1 MVQDRKGASAIE
13 PSRRHLGV
21 AVLTGVTLALSACSG
36 GASSGGDGAN
46 PTVGFSAGV
55 LDNPF
60 TAGLV
65 DSVVTEANSNGLNM
79 LPASNAEGDPA
90 KQVTDINTLISQDVK
105 GLVTIPRDS
114 DAVIPAIQAANAA
127 NIPVVTVDTA
137 ANGGKIYMNIRADN
151 VAMGTSICE
160 QIGKLTGGKG
170 TVLELHGALS
180 TTSGF
185 DRDKGFSDCMKSK
198 FPGIS
203 IIKKDTNWESAK
215 AVENAQTVLSTSQ
228 VDAVF
233 LASDSV
239 MLSGVQTVM
248 EGQGKWVPAG
258 QPGHVPLVTIDGS
271 KGSLDAIRSGHVD
284 AVVSQPVD
292 LYGKYGVQY
301 LKDAIAGKEYKVGP
315 SEHGSEIVDY
325 KGNLADMLPSPVIT
339 KDNVDDEN
347 LWGNKK

>member
-1 MVQDRKGASAIE
+1 MQDRKGASALQ
-13 PSRRHLGV
+13 LGKHIGTV
-21 AVLTGVTLALSACSG
+21 VIAGAMLALSACSAG
-36 GASSGGDGAN
+36 PTSNTNS

-65 DSVVTEANSNGLNM
+65 ASVVDEANASGLNM
-79 LPASNAEGDPA
+79 LPASNAAGDPG
-90 KQVTDINTLISQDVK
+90 KQVTDVNTLISQGIK

-114 DAVIPAIQAANAA
+114 DAIIPAIEAANTA

-137 ANGGKIYMNIRADN
+137 ANGGKIYMNVRADN
-151 VAMGTSICE
+151 VAMGTSVCE
-160 QIGKLTGGKG
+160 QIGKLVGGKG

-185 DRDKGFSDCMKSK
+185 DRNKGFTDCMTAKY
-198 FPGIS
+198 PGVEVIR
-203 IIKKDTNWESAK
+203 KDTNWDTAK
-215 AVENAQTVLSTSQ
+215 AVENAQAVLSTTKI
-228 VDAVF
+228 DAVF

-239 MLSGVQTVM
+239 MLNGVQTVL
-248 EGQGKWVPAG
+248 ENQGKWAPAG
-258 QPGHVPLVTIDGS
+258 QPGHLPLVTIDGS

-284 AVVSQPVD
+284 AVISQPVD

-315 SEHGSEIVDY
+315 SDHGSQIVDY

-339 KDNVDDEN
+339 KDNVDDRN
-347 LWGNKK
+347 LWGNK

>member
-1 MVQDRKGASAIE
+1 MVQDRNGASSFKPMA
-13 PSRRHLGV
+13 RRAGIAALAV
-21 AVLTGVTLALSACSG
+21 ASLALAACSG
-36 GASSGGDGAN
+36 GASGSGGDK

-65 DSVVTEANSNGLNM
+65 DSVVTQANSSGLNM
-79 LPASNAEGDPA
+79 LPASNAQGDPA
-90 KQVTDINTLISQDVK
+90 QQVTDFNTLISQGIK

-114 DAVIPAIQAANAA
+114 DAIIPAIQAANAA
-127 NIPVVTVDTA
+127 NVPVVTVDTA
-137 ANGGKIYMNIRADN
+137 ANGGKIYMNVRADN
-151 VAMGTSICE
+151 VAMGTSVCE
-160 QIGKLTGGKG
+160 QMGKLTGGKG

-180 TTSGF
+180 TTSGY

-215 AVENAQTVLSTSQ
+215 AVENAQTVLSTTKI
-228 VDAVF
+228 DGIF

-239 MLSGVQTVM
+239 MLSGVQTVLQ
-248 EGQGKWVPAG
+248 GQGKWIPAG
-258 QPGHVPLVTIDGS
+258 QPGHIPLVTIDGS
-271 KGSLDAIRSGHVD
+271 SGSLDTIRSGNVD

-301 LKDAIAGKEYKVGP
+301 LKDAMAGKVYKVGP
-315 SEHGSEIVDY
+315 SEHGSQIVDY

-339 KDNVDDEN
+339 KANVDDQN
-347 LWGNKK
+347 LWGNKKK

>member
-1 MVQDRKGASAIE
+1 MNQERKDASAFKKYVRI
-13 PSRRHLGV
+13 SSTAG
-21 AVLTGVTLALSACSG
+21 LAAAALFLSACG
-36 GASSGGDGAN
+36 SSAGGDSGE

-65 DSVVTEANSNGLNM
+65 KSVVDQANAGGLNM

-90 KQVTDINTLISQDVK
+90 KQVTDFNTLITQGVK

-114 DAVIPAIQAANAA
+114 DAIVPAIEAANQA

-137 ANGGKIYMNIRADN
+137 ANGGKVYMNIRADN
-151 VAMGTSICE
+151 VAMGTSVCE
-160 QIGKLTGGKG
+160 QIGKLIDGKG

-185 DRDKGFSDCMKSK
+185 DRNKGFNDCMKSK
-198 FPGIS
+198 YPDVK
-203 IIKKDTNWESAK
+203 IIAKDTNWESAK
-215 AVENAQTVLSTSQ
+215 AVEQAQTVLSTAD

-239 MLSGVQTVM
+239 MLSGVQTVLQD
-248 EGQGKWVPAG
+248 QGKWVPAG
-258 QPGHVPLVTIDGS
+258 KPGHLPLVTIDGS
-271 KGSLDAIRSGHVD
+271 SGALQGIRDGYVD

-292 LYGKYGVQY
+292 LYGKYGVSY

-315 SEHGSEIVDY
+315 TDHNSKIVEY
-325 KGNLADMLPSPVIT
+325 KGNLADMLPSPVVT
-339 KDNVDDEN
+339 KSNVDDKS
-347 LWGNKK
+347 LWGNQK

>member
-1 MVQDRKGASAIE
+1 MVQDRKGASAFKT
-13 PSRRHLGV
+13 SRRLVGV
-21 AVLTGVTLALSACSG
+21 TVLAGATLALSACAG
-36 GASSGGDGAN
+36 GAGSGNPDN
-46 PTVGFSAGV
+46 PTAGFSAGV

-65 DSVVTEANSNGLNM
+65 DSVVTEANANGLNM

-90 KQVTDINTLISQDVK
+90 KQVTDINTLISQGVK

-114 DAVIPAIQAANAA
+114 DAIIPAIEAANAA
-127 NIPVVTVDTA
+127 NVPVVTVDTA
-137 ANGGKIYMNIRADN
+137 ANGGKIYMNVRADN
-151 VAMGTSICE
+151 VAMGTSVCE
-160 QIGKLTGGKG
+160 EIGKLTGGKG

-185 DRDKGFSDCMKSK
+185 DRNKGFSECLEAK
-198 FPGIS
+198 FPDIEV
-203 IIKKDTNWESAK
+203 IRKDTNWESAK
-215 AVENAQTVLSTSQ
+215 AVENAQTVLSTSKI
-228 VDAVF
+228 DAVF

-239 MLSGVQTVM
+239 MLSGVQTVL

-258 QPGHVPLVTIDGS
+258 QPGHIPLVTIDGS

-284 AVVSQPVD
+284 AVISQPVD

-315 SEHGSEIVDY
+315 SDHGSEIVEY

-347 LWGNKK
+347 LWGNK